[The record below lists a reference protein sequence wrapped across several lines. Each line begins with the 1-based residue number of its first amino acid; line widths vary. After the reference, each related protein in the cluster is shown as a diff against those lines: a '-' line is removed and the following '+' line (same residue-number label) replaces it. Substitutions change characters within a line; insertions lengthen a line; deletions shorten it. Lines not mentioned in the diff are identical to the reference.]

1 MHPDVRYEPVRFYL
15 LTYCFSWLPWIAA
28 AWCSFRP
35 GLEWLDQLLML
46 AGLLGPLVSALVCL
60 RRERRQELWRDF
72 KDRLVNL
79 QRLNWRYLPVT
90 FLLMPA
96 AAIIAIRISLS
107 FGRSATQFALIPNLL
122 AMVPLMFLAP
132 TLEELGW
139 RGYGVDALRAR
150 FGMWPAT
157 LLFAAL
163 WAIWHV
169 PLFFIN
175 HTYQHDLLL
184 LSPVYVAN
192 FFVSVIPAAIIANWL
207 YYKHRRSIPAAIL
220 FHFMLDAVAEA
231 FRIEQFTKC
240 IVTVVFLAV
249 AILMMVW
256 DRRSFAAG
264 PRDFIDGLDGAHAR

>member
-1 MHPDVRYEPVRFYL
+1 MHPEVRYEPVRFYL
-15 LTYCFSWLPWIAA
+15 LTYCFSWMPWFAA

-35 GLEWLDQLLML
+35 GLESLDQLLML
-46 AGLLGPLVSALVCL
+46 AGLLGPLVSALICL
-60 RRERRQELWRDF
+60 RRGEELWRDF
-72 KDRLVNL
+72 KNRLVNL
-79 QRLNWRYLPVT
+79 RLLNWRYLPIT

-96 AAIIAIRISLS
+96 AAYIAIRISLS
-107 FGRSATQFALIPNLL
+107 FGRSVTQFALIPNLL
-122 AMVPLMFLAP
+122 AMVPLVFLAP

-150 FGMWPAT
+150 FAMLPAT
-157 LLFAAL
+157 FLFAAL
-163 WAIWHV
+163 WAIWHA

-175 HTYQHDLLL
+175 HTYQHDLWL
-184 LSPVYVAN
+184 LSPLYVAN
-192 FFVSVIPAAIIANWL
+192 FFISVVPAAILANWL

-249 AILMMVW
+249 AVLIMVW
-256 DRRSFAAG
+256 DRRAFAAG
-264 PRDFIDGLDGAHAR
+264 PRDFIDGMEAVSAHAQ